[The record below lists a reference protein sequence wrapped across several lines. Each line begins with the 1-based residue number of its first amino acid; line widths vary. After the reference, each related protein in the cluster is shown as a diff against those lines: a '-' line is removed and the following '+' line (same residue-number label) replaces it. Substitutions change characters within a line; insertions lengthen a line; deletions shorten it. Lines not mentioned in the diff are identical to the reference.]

1 MIDEEDFYWI
11 KDAVTDAVLA
21 GQLCAS
27 PNTFNIYEA
36 GDRTGTSR
44 KSNVLIE
51 LENIQGKVQGGRS
64 FLQNILIRDD
74 ICETDE
80 VTELA
85 ILWSLEQRF
94 RKDQIYTNVG
104 PILVAINPYKS
115 VQNLYS
121 QEELRRYHSTQ
132 VDDTKPVG
140 TVQEF
145 DDAKRCVD
153 ASLPPHVW
161 RVAKG
166 AISAMQSK
174 NRNQAILAS
183 GESGLSSAIF
193 IFFKMNCLI

>member
-1 MIDEEDFYWI
+1 MIEEDFYWI
-11 KDAVTDAVLA
+11 KDAVTDAVMA

-44 KSNVLIE
+44 KSNVIIE
-51 LENIQGKVQGGRS
+51 MENIQGKVQGGRS
-64 FLQNILIRDD
+64 FLQSILIRDD
-74 ICETDE
+74 LCETDE

-94 RKDQIYTNVG
+94 RKDQVYTNVG

-115 VQNLYS
+115 LQSLYS
-121 QEELRRYHSTQ
+121 KEELRRYHS

-145 DDAKRCVD
+145 DDAKRYVD

-161 RVAKG
+161 RVVKD

-183 GESGLSSAIF
+183 GESGLH
-193 IFFKMNCLI
+193 FFLMN